1 MQKSRTAGALV
12 VVHRA
17 EDVLLALLLG
27 SLVLLAPLQIVLRN
41 VFNMGWVW
49 ADPLLRVLVLWVALL
64 GALAASRQ
72 DRQIAV
78 DVVSKF
84 LSPRANAI
92 VGSLTGIFTAVVCG
106 VVAYHSWLF
115 VVGERA
121 FGSKAFG
128 DVPAWLCQSVIPFAF
143 AMIAVRH
150 FGHAYGHVGIALG
163 LSPPPEDL
171 SEYEP

>member
-1 MQKSRTAGALV
+1 
-12 VVHRA
+12 
-17 EDVLLALLLG
+17 
-27 SLVLLAPLQIVLRN
+27 
-41 VFNMGWVW
+41 MGWVW

-72 DRQIAV
+72 DKQIAV

-92 VGSLTGIFTAVVCG
+92 VGVLTGLFTAFVCA

-115 VVGERA
+115 VIGERA

-150 FGHAYGHVGIALG
+150 CAHAFGHAGIALG
-163 LSPPPEDL
+163 LSPPPDDL
-171 SEYEP
+171 PEHEP